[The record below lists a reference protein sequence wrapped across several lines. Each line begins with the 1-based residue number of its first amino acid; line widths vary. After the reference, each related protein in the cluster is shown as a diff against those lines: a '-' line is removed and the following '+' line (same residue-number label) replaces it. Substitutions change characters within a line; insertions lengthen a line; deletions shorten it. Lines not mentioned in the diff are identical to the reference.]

1 MPSQCD
7 GLMPPES
14 GSEASAEAAGEDQQ
28 KDAKANSE
36 IQRQAAAG
44 AALAAIQAE
53 EAKEAEKAKKKP
65 EK

>member
-1 MPSQCD
+1 
-7 GLMPPES
+7 MPPEP
-14 GSEASAEAAGEDQQ
+14 GSKESAQAAGEDRQ
-28 KDAKANSE
+28 KEVKANSE

-53 EAKEAEKAKKKP
+53 EEKKAKENP